1 MMNCNRNR
9 QMVKRRIYSFQM
21 DGESRAEAIC
31 RAFQQYTLVDWALYD
46 RVSFQIVSSVKHPL
60 LMRELSQLM
69 SIAQSFKDSA
79 QVEFLQESQAGA
91 EQRLLLVI
99 LAYRDGNESPEEFV
113 FGDEMLGNL
122 VPICRYITFA
132 FLMMHYGVF
141 LYSFPCFLRL

>member
-79 QVEFLQESQAGA
+79 KAEFLQQIQAGD

-99 LAYRDGNESPEEFV
+99 LTYRDGNESAE
-113 FGDEMLGNL
+113 
-122 VPICRYITFA
+122 
-132 FLMMHYGVF
+132 
-141 LYSFPCFLRL
+141 

>member
-46 RVSFQIVSSVKHPL
+46 RVFFQIVSSVKHPL

-69 SIAQSFKDSA
+69 SIAQSFMDSA
-79 QVEFLQESQAGA
+79 QVELHQKIQAGD

-99 LAYRDGNESPEEFV
+99 LAYRDGNESAE
-113 FGDEMLGNL
+113 
-122 VPICRYITFA
+122 
-132 FLMMHYGVF
+132 
-141 LYSFPCFLRL
+141 

>member
-31 RAFQQYTLVDWALYD
+31 RTFQQYTLVDGALYE
-46 RVSFQIVSSVKHPL
+46 RVSFQSVSSVKHPL

-79 QVEFLQESQAGA
+79 QVEFHQKIQAGD

-99 LAYRDGNESPEEFV
+99 LAYRDGNESAE
-113 FGDEMLGNL
+113 
-122 VPICRYITFA
+122 
-132 FLMMHYGVF
+132 
-141 LYSFPCFLRL
+141 

>member
-31 RAFQQYTLVDWALYD
+31 RAFQQYTLVDWALYNK
-46 RVSFQIVSSVKHPL
+46 VSFQIVSSVKHPL
-60 LMRELSQLM
+60 LMRELSLLM

-79 QVEFLQESQAGA
+79 QVEFLQQIQAGD

-99 LAYRDGNESPEEFV
+99 LAYRDGNESAE
-113 FGDEMLGNL
+113 
-122 VPICRYITFA
+122 
-132 FLMMHYGVF
+132 
-141 LYSFPCFLRL
+141 

>member
-31 RAFQQYTLVDWALYD
+31 RAFQQYTLVDWTLYD

-79 QVEFLQESQAGA
+79 QVELTQRIQSGD
-91 EQRLLLVI
+91 EQRLLLI
-99 LAYRDGNESPEEFV
+99 IRPAKLKTLQSI
-113 FGDEMLGNL
+113 NL
-122 VPICRYITFA
+122 DS
-132 FLMMHYGVF
+132 M
-141 LYSFPCFLRL
+141 

>member
-31 RAFQQYTLVDWALYD
+31 RAFKQYTLVDWALYNN
-46 RVSFQIVSSVKHPL
+46 VSFQIVSSVKHPL

-69 SIAQSFKDSA
+69 SLGQSFMDSA
-79 QVEFLQESQAGA
+79 QVEFHQKIQAGD

-99 LAYRDGNESPEEFV
+99 LAYRDGNESAE
-113 FGDEMLGNL
+113 
-122 VPICRYITFA
+122 
-132 FLMMHYGVF
+132 
-141 LYSFPCFLRL
+141 

>member
-31 RAFQQYTLVDWALYD
+31 RAFQQYTLVDWALYNK
-46 RVSFQIVSSVKHPL
+46 VSFQIVSSVKHPL

-79 QVEFLQESQAGA
+79 QVEFHQKIQAGD

-99 LAYRDGNESPEEFV
+99 LAYRDGHESAE
-113 FGDEMLGNL
+113 
-122 VPICRYITFA
+122 
-132 FLMMHYGVF
+132 
-141 LYSFPCFLRL
+141 

>member
-1 MMNCNRNR
+1 MMNCNSNK

-21 DGESRAEAIC
+21 DDESRAEAIC

-79 QVEFLQESQAGA
+79 QVEFLQQIQAGD

-99 LAYRDGNESPEEFV
+99 LAYRDGNESAE
-113 FGDEMLGNL
+113 
-122 VPICRYITFA
+122 
-132 FLMMHYGVF
+132 
-141 LYSFPCFLRL
+141 

>member
-60 LMRELSQLM
+60 LMGELSQLM
-69 SIAQSFKDSA
+69 SIGQLFMDSA
-79 QVEFLQESQAGA
+79 QVELLQKIQAGD

-99 LAYRDGNESPEEFV
+99 LAYRDGNESTE
-113 FGDEMLGNL
+113 
-122 VPICRYITFA
+122 
-132 FLMMHYGVF
+132 
-141 LYSFPCFLRL
+141 

>member
-1 MMNCNRNR
+1 MMNSNNNK

-31 RAFQQYTLVDWALYD
+31 RAFQQYTLVDWALYNK
-46 RVSFQIVSSVKHPL
+46 VSFQIVSSVKHPL

-79 QVEFLQESQAGA
+79 QVEFLQQIQAGD

-99 LAYRDGNESPEEFV
+99 LAYRDGNELTE
-113 FGDEMLGNL
+113 
-122 VPICRYITFA
+122 
-132 FLMMHYGVF
+132 
-141 LYSFPCFLRL
+141 

>member
-21 DGESRAEAIC
+21 DGERRAEAIC
-31 RAFQQYTLVDWALYD
+31 RAFQQYTLVDWALYNK
-46 RVSFQIVSSVKHPL
+46 VSFQIVSSVKHPL

-79 QVEFLQESQAGA
+79 QVEFLQQIQAGD

-99 LAYRDGNESPEEFV
+99 LAYRDGNESTE
-113 FGDEMLGNL
+113 
-122 VPICRYITFA
+122 
-132 FLMMHYGVF
+132 
-141 LYSFPCFLRL
+141 

>member
-31 RAFQQYTLVDWALYD
+31 RAFQQYTLVDWALYNK
-46 RVSFQIVSSVKHPL
+46 VSFQIVSSVKHPL

-69 SIAQSFKDSA
+69 SIAQSFMDSA
-79 QVEFLQESQAGA
+79 QVELHQKIQAGD

-99 LAYRDGNESPEEFV
+99 LAYRDGNESAE
-113 FGDEMLGNL
+113 
-122 VPICRYITFA
+122 
-132 FLMMHYGVF
+132 
-141 LYSFPCFLRL
+141 

>member
-21 DGESRAEAIC
+21 DGESRAEAIL

-60 LMRELSQLM
+60 LMGELSQLM
-69 SIAQSFKDSA
+69 SIGQLFMDSA
-79 QVEFLQESQAGA
+79 QVELLQKIQAGD

-99 LAYRDGNESPEEFV
+99 LAYRNGNESTE
-113 FGDEMLGNL
+113 
-122 VPICRYITFA
+122 
-132 FLMMHYGVF
+132 
-141 LYSFPCFLRL
+141 

>member
-31 RAFQQYTLVDWALYD
+31 RAFQQYTLVDWALYNK
-46 RVSFQIVSSVKHPL
+46 VSFQIVSSVKHPL

-69 SIAQSFKDSA
+69 SIAQSFKESA
-79 QVEFLQESQAGA
+79 QVEFLQQIQAGD

-99 LAYRDGNESPEEFV
+99 LAYRDGNESAE
-113 FGDEMLGNL
+113 
-122 VPICRYITFA
+122 
-132 FLMMHYGVF
+132 
-141 LYSFPCFLRL
+141 

>member
-46 RVSFQIVSSVKHPL
+46 RVSFQIASSVKHPL

-79 QVEFLQESQAGA
+79 QVEFHQKIQAGD

-99 LAYRDGNESPEEFV
+99 LAYRDGNESAE
-113 FGDEMLGNL
+113 
-122 VPICRYITFA
+122 
-132 FLMMHYGVF
+132 
-141 LYSFPCFLRL
+141 

>member
-46 RVSFQIVSSVKHPL
+46 MVSFQIVSSVKHTL
-60 LMRELSQLM
+60 LMGELSQLM
-69 SIAQSFKDSA
+69 SIGQSFMDSA
-79 QVEFLQESQAGA
+79 QVELFQKIQAGD

-99 LAYRDGNESPEEFV
+99 LAYSVDS
-113 FGDEMLGNL
+113 NL
-122 VPICRYITFA
+122 KVYH
-132 FLMMHYGVF
+132 L
-141 LYSFPCFLRL
+141 

>member
-1 MMNCNRNR
+1 MMNSNNNK

-21 DGESRAEAIC
+21 DGESRAEAIL
-31 RAFQQYTLVDWALYD
+31 RAFQQYTLVDWALYNK
-46 RVSFQIVSSVKHPL
+46 VSFQIVSSVKHPL

-99 LAYRDGNESPEEFV
+99 LAYRDGNESAE
-113 FGDEMLGNL
+113 
-122 VPICRYITFA
+122 
-132 FLMMHYGVF
+132 
-141 LYSFPCFLRL
+141 